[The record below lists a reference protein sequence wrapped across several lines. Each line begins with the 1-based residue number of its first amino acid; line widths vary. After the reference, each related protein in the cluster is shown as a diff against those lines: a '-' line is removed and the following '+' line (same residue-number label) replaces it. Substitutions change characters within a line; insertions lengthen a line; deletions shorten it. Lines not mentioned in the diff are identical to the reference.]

1 MDKQLAACGEAPFY
15 TLGPLVTDIAPGY
28 DHITSG
34 IGAAMIGWFGT
45 AMLCYVTPKEHLGLP
60 DRDDV
65 KVGVVTYKLA
75 AHAADLAK
83 GHPAAKV
90 RDDALSRARFEF
102 RWRDQF
108 NLSLDPDTAEQYH
121 DQTLPAE
128 GAKTAHFCSM
138 CGPKFCS
145 MKITQEVRDFAAKQN
160 QPPAQFLAA
169 EEAEKGMAEMSRVY
183 NETGRELYIGAGDRE
198 HD

>member
-1 MDKQLAACGEAPFY
+1 M
-15 TLGPLVTDIAPGY
+15 
-28 DHITSG
+28 
-34 IGAAMIGWFGT
+34 
-45 AMLCYVTPKEHLGLP
+45 
-60 DRDDV
+60 
-65 KVGVVTYKLA
+65 VTYKLA

-83 GHPAAKV
+83 GHPAA
-90 RDDALSRARFEF
+90 RLHDDALSRARFEF

-108 NLSLDPDTAEQYH
+108 NLSLDPDTAEEYH

-145 MKITQEVRDFAAKQN
+145 MKITQEVREFARLNPSTVRPEPVEGLSFSSTAGDQSSPSTSSGRTE
-160 QPPAQFLAA
+160 QDA
-169 EEAEKGMAEMSRVY
+169 EAGMAEMSKRY
-183 NETGRELYIGAGDRE
+183 REGGNELYIGAGGRQ

>member
-1 MDKQLAACGEAPFY
+1 
-15 TLGPLVTDIAPGY
+15 
-28 DHITSG
+28 
-34 IGAAMIGWFGT
+34 
-45 AMLCYVTPKEHLGLP
+45 
-60 DRDDV
+60 V

-83 GHPAAKV
+83 GHPAAQV
-90 RDDALSRARFEF
+90 RDDALSKARFEF

-128 GAKTAHFCSM
+128 GAKSAHFCSM

-145 MKITQEVRDFAAKQN
+145 MKISQEVRDFAKLQN
-160 QPPAQFLAA
+160 QETVGFIAA
-169 EEAEKGMAEMSRVY
+169 EEAEKGMAEMSQVY
-183 NETGRELYIGAGDRE
+183 EDTGRELYMGAGDRE